1 MSVLYLVSTPLESL
15 QRVIP
20 IASVL
25 QMVSACPVAV
35 SKHIAASN
43 KRFMVMS
50 QR

>member
-1 MSVLYLVSTPLESL
+1 MEEFL

-20 IASVL
+20 FALLVL
-25 QMVSACPVAV
+25 QTVSACPVAV